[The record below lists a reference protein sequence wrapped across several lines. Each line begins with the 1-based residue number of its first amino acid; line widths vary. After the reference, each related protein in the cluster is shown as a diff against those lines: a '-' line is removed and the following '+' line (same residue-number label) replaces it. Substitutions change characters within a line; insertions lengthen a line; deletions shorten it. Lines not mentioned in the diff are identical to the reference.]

1 MQAVAGRGKSGRRH
15 DATMAFHLKDRILDL
30 KRLRYFCVIVEQG
43 SISKAAQVLCMSQP
57 PLSKRL
63 QELEEEVGTELLV
76 RTGRRLEPTEAGQFL
91 YQKACEI
98 LRSVEDAKC
107 TAVKIAS
114 TERRMLRVGISYLFL
129 RHFLPL
135 AKALYLQNPRAEISV
150 SVSDSSHLEQLLHRG
165 RLDVALIQRPHSP
178 EGFDLIEFAPLRLK
192 ALVARSLLP
201 DGTADALP
209 LAALGRHP
217 LILLRRVEGVGTFE
231 ALLGHLR
238 KSGIQPNVKMHVS
251 DPAIAIE
258 MLDAG
263 VDAVAFVPESEAV
276 ASRSGRYACVNI
288 RPNPLQFHPVAA
300 RLSTSIEIPEVTAT
314 LAGFLKH

>member
-1 MQAVAGRGKSGRRH
+1 M
-15 DATMAFHLKDRILDL
+15 
-30 KRLRYFCVIVEQG
+30 
-43 SISKAAQVLCMSQP
+43 
-57 PLSKRL
+57 
-63 QELEEEVGTELLV
+63 
-76 RTGRRLEPTEAGQFL
+76 
-91 YQKACEI
+91 
-98 LRSVEDAKC
+98 
-107 TAVKIAS
+107 
-114 TERRMLRVGISYLFL
+114 
-129 RHFLPL
+129 
-135 AKALYLQNPRAEISV
+135 
-150 SVSDSSHLEQLLHRG
+150 
-165 RLDVALIQRPHSP
+165 
-178 EGFDLIEFAPLRLK
+178 
-192 ALVARSLLP
+192 
-201 DGTADALP
+201 
-209 LAALGRHP
+209 
-217 LILLRRVEGVGTFE
+217 EGVGTFE